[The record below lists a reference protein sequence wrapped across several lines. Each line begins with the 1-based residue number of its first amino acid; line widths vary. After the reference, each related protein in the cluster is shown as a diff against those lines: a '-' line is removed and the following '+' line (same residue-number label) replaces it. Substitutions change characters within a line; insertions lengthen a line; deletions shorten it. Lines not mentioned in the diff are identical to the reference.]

1 MKIKRIDLGFGR
13 CNTYIIFDEKSGDGV
28 MVDPG
33 GFAEKLIAETA
44 GVNIKYIILTHA
56 HFDHIGALEKV
67 AQITGAP
74 VVAYEDEAASLTDVK
89 YNLCSLAGVPE
100 NKKGADITVSDGETL
115 QVGDVMLKFIHTPG
129 HTKGCMC
136 FFAGEKDLITGDTL
150 FAGSIGRTDFEGGS
164 FDVIKKSL
172 AKLCELDDDVKIYP
186 GHGEESTIGFEKMT
200 NPYLTL

>member
-1 MKIKRIDLGFGR
+1 MKIKRIDPGFGS

-186 GHGEESTIGFEKMT
+186 GHGEESTIGFEKLT